1 MMICHL
7 SIGVSDLGQAVV
19 FYDAI
24 LAALGFVR
32 LYTGPKSVGY
42 GTPDGREPFAL
53 KQRSASDIGV
63 DAGFHLAFVAPTP
76 EAVRAFHAEALAH
89 GAQDDG
95 APGLRPHYGPSYY
108 AAFVID
114 LDGHRLEA
122 VCQ

>member
-1 MMICHL
+1 MISHL
-7 SIGVSDLGQAVV
+7 SIGVSDLARTTE
-19 FYDAI
+19 FYDAV
-24 LAALGFVR
+24 LAALGYAR
-32 LYTGPKSVGY
+32 IYTGSQSVGY

-53 KQRSASDIGV
+53 KQRIASDIGV
-63 DAGFHLAFVAPTP
+63 DAGFHLAFIAQTP
-76 EAVRAFHAEALAH
+76 EAVRAFHAEALAR

-95 APGLRPHYGPSYY
+95 APGPRPQFGPSYY

>member
-1 MMICHL
+1 MMISHL
-7 SIGVSDLGQAVV
+7 SIGVSDLGQAVE
-19 FYDAI
+19 FYDAV
-24 LAALGFVR
+24 LAVLGYRR
-32 LYTGPKSVGY
+32 LYTGSRSIGY

-76 EAVRAFHAEALAH
+76 EAVRAFHAAALAR

-95 APGLRPHYGPSYY
+95 APGPRSRYGSSYY

-114 LDGHRLEA
+114 LDGHKLE
-122 VCQ
+122 VVYQ